1 MKILIVGAAGMIG
14 RKLTEAILRAGSIAG
29 RPVTALHLADVVAP
43 EPPDSPG
50 IAVTAEAADLAAPGT
65 AARLVAD
72 RPDIVFHLA
81 AIVSGQAETDLD
93 LGLAINLDGTRAL
106 LDAIRA
112 HGPGYC
118 PRVVFTSS
126 IAVFGAPFPE
136 VIPDD
141 FAPSP
146 RTSYG
151 AQKLIGEIL
160 VSDFSRRGLIDGV
173 SLRLPTICI
182 RPGKPNAAASG
193 FFSGILREPLQ
204 GLPAVLPVERD
215 VRHWFASPRSA
226 VGFLLH
232 AAAMDTAPLGHR
244 RALNLPGVAAT
255 VGDQIAAL
263 ERVAGRRAVELIR
276 PAPDPLVAEIVAG
289 WPRAFAPERALEL
302 GFTAERDFDA
312 IIAAHVEDELGGRI
326 PLLETEGDRT

>member
-1 MKILIVGAAGMIG
+1 MNVLIIGAAGMIG
-14 RKLTEAILRAGSIAG
+14 RKLTEAILRDGGLAG
-29 RPVTALHLADVVAP
+29 RKVAALHLADVVAP
-43 EPPDSPG
+43 TAPDAPG

-65 AARLVAD
+65 AARLVAGK
-72 RPDIVFHLA
+72 PDVIFHLA
-81 AIVSGQAETDLD
+81 AIVSGQAEVDLD

-160 VSDFSRRGLIDGV
+160 VSDFSRRGLLDGV

-182 RPGKPNAAASG
+182 RPGAPNAAASG

-232 AAAMDTAPLGHR
+232 AAAMDTGPLGHR

-276 PAPDPLVAEIVAG
+276 PEHDPMVAEIVAG
-289 WPRAFAPERALEL
+289 WPRAFAPERALAL

-312 IIAAHVEDELGGRI
+312 IITAHVEDELGGRI
-326 PLLETEGDRT
+326 PVLEGAGGT

>member
-1 MKILIVGAAGMIG
+1 MNVMIIGAAGMIG
-14 RKLTEAILRAGSIAG
+14 RKLTEAILREGFVAG
-29 RPVTALHLADVVAP
+29 RKVAALHLADVVTPTAP
-43 EPPDSPG
+43 DAPG
-50 IAVTAEAADLAAPGT
+50 IAITAEAADLAAPGT
-65 AARLVAD
+65 AARLVAGK
-72 RPDIVFHLA
+72 PDVVFHLA
-81 AIVSGQAETDLD
+81 AIVSGQAEVDLD

-112 HGPGYC
+112 HGAGYC
-118 PRVVFTSS
+118 PRFVFTSS

-151 AQKLIGEIL
+151 AQKLVGEIL

-182 RPGKPNAAASG
+182 RPGAPNAAASG

-204 GLPAVLPVERD
+204 GLPGVLPVERD

-232 AAAMDTAPLGHR
+232 AAAMDTGPLGHR
-244 RALNLPGVAAT
+244 RALNLPGVTAT

-276 PAPDPLVAEIVAG
+276 PEPDPMVAGIVAG
-289 WPRAFAPERALEL
+289 WPRAFAPERALAL
-302 GFTAERDFDA
+302 GFTAERDFDG

-326 PLLETEGDRT
+326 PVLEGAGGA